1 MLHGNTRTRTGITA
15 VRAML
20 RHSLSVFIFVLLVVG
35 VLPWP
40 IAVAVMTAVLLSLE
54 SREKTTVAE
63 LAACKQTLKDM
74 RDQNAR
80 NQKTLLEDLE

>member
-1 MLHGNTRTRTGITA
+1 
-15 VRAML
+15 ML

-40 IAVAVMTAVLLSLE
+40 IAVTVMTAVLLSLE

-63 LAACKQTLKDM
+63 LMQCKQQIQAQ
-74 RDQNAR
+74 RDRDLQEQEQLIR
-80 NQKTLLEDLE
+80 DLE